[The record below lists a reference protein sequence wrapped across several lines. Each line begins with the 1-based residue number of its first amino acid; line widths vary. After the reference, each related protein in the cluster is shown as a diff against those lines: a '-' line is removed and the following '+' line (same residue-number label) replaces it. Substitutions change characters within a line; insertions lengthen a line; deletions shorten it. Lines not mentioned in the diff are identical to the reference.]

1 MSSIIFPDYE
11 EINDKFVTKRRGS
24 RPKENLPWTVLNKD
38 QAEGKVKIPSTPT
51 TAFVQY
57 TTEELDQLYQPQCSH
72 RKGQEGEQYPTVPPL
87 VYGITPQESLAGMD
101 RESEKRYSPF
111 LDQTIL
117 RAGDKQDQFPTQT
130 DEVTTPLTQFTQNIM
145 GTSVVTVKP
154 KTKTTQTK
162 TSTQQMSI
170 QPDFY
175 LPDGK
180 GSRLSEVYQIK
191 TTEKSSEGHPAVL
204 LVLEN
209 LKAKYNTKYF
219 LLDKYLG
226 YLYATGGET
235 ISSEPIEEKGWIYPT
250 ESTKPI
256 AGAPDEFRL
265 TPYHMLQ
272 ASTIKGT
279 PVAEST

>member
-1 MSSIIFPDYE
+1 M
-11 EINDKFVTKRRGS
+11 
-24 RPKENLPWTVLNKD
+24 NKD
-38 QAEGKVKIPSTPT
+38 QAEGKVQIPSTST

-57 TTEELDQLYQPQCSH
+57 TTEELDQLDQPQCSL

-87 VYGITPQESLAGMD
+87 VYGITPQGSLAGTD
-101 RESEKRYSPF
+101 QESEKRDSPF

-117 RAGDKQDQFPTQT
+117 NAGDKQDQFLTQT
-130 DEVTTPLTQFTQNIM
+130 DEVTTPLMQFTQNIM

-154 KTKTTQTK
+154 KVKTMQTK
-162 TSTQQMSI
+162 MSTQQVPI

-180 GSRLSEVYQIK
+180 ELRLSEVYQIK
-191 TTEKSSEGHPAVL
+191 TTVKSPEGHPAVL
-204 LVLEN
+204 VVLKN
-209 LKAKYNTKYF
+209 LRAKYNIKYF
-219 LLDKYLG
+219 LLDKYSG

-256 AGAPDEFRL
+256 TGCSR
-265 TPYHMLQ
+265 
-272 ASTIKGT
+272 
-279 PVAEST
+279 